1 MSVKHLILLAFLAIL
16 PGCYKRA
23 SLPTKSTPASAR
35 VFVAFQV
42 ERTLAESVS
51 AQLQEAMK
59 AVGGAAAT
67 VDVGDRMT
75 AAMRAELV
83 QRNVALPIMDPSLP
97 ADLAL
102 TGQFR
107 QGTTGIELE
116 WQLIHTQSGALVL
129 AGVYSDTFF
138 TGNVEPFVDD
148 VLKKLLKVDI
158 DQYGSGGSQIAARPI
173 DHGPAGGGLPS
184 PPDAHNDGSKAYAV
198 VIGIEKYREKLPDA
212 THAEADAQAF
222 AAYAQKTLGVPEAH
236 IRVIT
241 GERAGRADMASM
253 IEEWL
258 PRNAKEPGGKVYVF
272 FSGHGA
278 PDPETGD
285 AYLVPYDADPAY
297 IKTRGFSVRDLYA
310 RLETLPSQQ
319 VMVFLDACFSGSG
332 DRSVIA
338 QGTRPLVPVKAPESK
353 GGVIALTAAAARETT
368 GAARDAANGLFTRHL
383 LAGLAGAADA
393 NGDHDVTL
401 TELADHVRQ
410 KVSSDARLDNR
421 EQTPSLLVARGINP
435 DLFRVVQGL
444 AQ

>member
-16 PGCYKRA
+16 PGCYKRVN
-23 SLPTKSTPASAR
+23 LPTKSTPATTR
-35 VFVAFQV
+35 MFVDFKI
-42 ERTLAESVS
+42 ERSLAESIS

-59 AVGGAAAT
+59 TVGGTGAT
-67 VDVGDRMT
+67 VDVGARMT
-75 AAMRAELV
+75 ASMRAELV
-83 QRNVALPIMDPSLP
+83 QRNIALPIMDPSLP
-97 ADLAL
+97 AELAL

-107 QGTTGIELE
+107 QGTAGIDLE

-129 AGVYSDTFF
+129 AGVYSDMFF

-148 VLKKLLKVDI
+148 VLGKMLRVDI
-158 DQYGSGGSQIAARPI
+158 DQYGNGGSAIAARPI
-173 DHGPAGGGLPS
+173 ETGGGLPS
-184 PPDAHNDGSKAYAV
+184 PPGAHNDGSKSYAV

-212 THAEADAQAF
+212 THAEADARAF

-258 PRNAKEPGGKVYVF
+258 PRNATQPGGKVYVF

-278 PDPETGD
+278 PDPESGD

-310 RLETLPSQQ
+310 SLEKLPGQQ
-319 VMVFLDACFSGSG
+319 AMVFLDACFSGSG

-338 QGTRPLVPVKAPESK
+338 QGTRPLVPVKAPQSQ
-353 GGVIALTAAAARETT
+353 GGIIALTAAAARETT

-401 TELADHVRQ
+401 AELADHVRQ

-435 DLFRVVQGL
+435 DVFRVVQGL